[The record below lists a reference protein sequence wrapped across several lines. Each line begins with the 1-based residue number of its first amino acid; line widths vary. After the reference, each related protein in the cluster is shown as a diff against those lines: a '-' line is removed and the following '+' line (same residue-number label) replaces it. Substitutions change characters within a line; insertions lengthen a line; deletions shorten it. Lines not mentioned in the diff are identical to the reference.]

1 MEIHDNIKN
10 LREENHLTQEDMA
23 DKLHM
28 STSGYA
34 KLERGETK
42 LFHEKLEKIADIF
55 GVSVYQLIPRKN
67 DVNISVGDNN
77 YNTFCYGNN
86 SDDVDKLQL
95 LLKHSYEIV
104 KQKDNEIK
112 ALKEIIELLKQNKP
126 F

>member
-55 GVSVYQLIPRKN
+55 GLNYFMKN
-67 DVNISVGDNN
+67 
-77 YNTFCYGNN
+77 
-86 SDDVDKLQL
+86 
-95 LLKHSYEIV
+95 
-104 KQKDNEIK
+104 
-112 ALKEIIELLKQNKP
+112 
-126 F
+126 